1 MIRSLV
7 AQLGVLLLASN
18 LWAQQADGPS
28 PLVTD
33 RPDFTESAVSVPQ
46 GRVQFEGGY
55 TWSRKGSETSHS
67 IGDLLVRWGIVGGI
81 EARLGLNSFE
91 VIERPESTLEGLQD
105 VELGAKIDAV
115 HLFGWPR
122 PAELAL
128 IAGTAT
134 PTGDTETGSREWQPK
149 ATLAFAVDVSE
160 DLSLGTNAGLRWP
173 VDGGRRY
180 LEGAISAALGF
191 GLSARWGAYFEAYT
205 ILPEGSRP
213 DELFV
218 NGGVTYLTS
227 TEFQLDA
234 RIGSMVAGSTWPNMF
249 AGIGA
254 SWRI

>member
-1 MIRSLV
+1 V
-7 AQLGVLLLASN
+7 Y
-18 LWAQQADGPS
+18 AQQADDPS

-55 TWSRKGSETSHS
+55 TWSRKGNETSHS
-67 IGDLLVRWGIVGGI
+67 IGDLLVRWGIVGGV

-91 VIERPESTLEGLQD
+91 IVERPDSTLDGLQD

-115 HLFGWPR
+115 HLLGWPR
-122 PAELAL
+122 SSELAL
-128 IAGTAT
+128 IVGTAT
-134 PTGDTETGSREWQPK
+134 PTGDSGTGSQEWQPT
-149 ATLAFAVDVSE
+149 ATLAFAFDASE
-160 DLSLGTNAGLRWP
+160 NLSLGTNAGLRWP
-173 VDGGRRY
+173 VDDGQRY

-191 GLSARWGAYFEAYT
+191 GLSERWGTYFEVYT

-218 NGGVTYLTS
+218 NGGVTFLTS

-234 RIGSMVAGSTWPNMF
+234 RIGSMVAGSTWPNLF
-249 AGIGA
+249 AGAGL